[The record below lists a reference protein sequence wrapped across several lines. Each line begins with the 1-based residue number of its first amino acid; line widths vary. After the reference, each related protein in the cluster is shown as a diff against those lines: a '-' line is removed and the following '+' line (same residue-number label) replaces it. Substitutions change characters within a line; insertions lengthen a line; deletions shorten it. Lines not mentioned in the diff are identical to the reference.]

1 MRYGFEDFSFI
12 YTFFFL
18 YIYMRVQTFLS
29 YIAHAY
35 SLFVKQNHHTM
46 SRPKYTQKSIN
57 VEGHFY
63 VNIIFWKDKKKKK
76 MREKNR
82 STRRGGYCVAL
93 GLTRSW

>member
-12 YTFFFL
+12 YSFFFL
-18 YIYMRVQTFLS
+18 YIYVRVQTFLS
-29 YIAHAY
+29 YIAYAY

-63 VNIIFWKDKKKKK
+63 VNIIF
-76 MREKNR
+76 
-82 STRRGGYCVAL
+82 
-93 GLTRSW
+93 